1 MQAPVDRPEVI
12 ETTALG
18 ADWLAEMHV
27 SLYPGVEG
35 FSKTWALDRHFEPEM
50 SKAASDDRYT
60 GWRDAVVRVLSDR
73 PTD

>member
-18 ADWLAEMHV
+18 ADWLAGMHV
-27 SLYPGVEG
+27 GLYPGVES

-50 SKAASDDRYT
+50 SKAASDDRYA
-60 GWRDAVVRVLSDR
+60 GWREAVGRVLSDR